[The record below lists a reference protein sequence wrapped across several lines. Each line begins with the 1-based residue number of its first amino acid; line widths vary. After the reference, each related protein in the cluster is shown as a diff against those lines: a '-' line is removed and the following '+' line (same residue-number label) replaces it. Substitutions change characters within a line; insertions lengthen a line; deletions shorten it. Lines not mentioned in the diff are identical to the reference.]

1 MSTLSFQI
9 TLFLYSCPKI
19 EQMIIIAGSQIYLA
33 AGCCGKS
40 IEEKKKGRK
49 HGVTL
54 NFGVEAKINL
64 N

>member
-40 IEEKKKGRK
+40 IEEKKKGK
-49 HGVTL
+49 HGVL
-54 NFGVEAKINL
+54 NFGVEAKML